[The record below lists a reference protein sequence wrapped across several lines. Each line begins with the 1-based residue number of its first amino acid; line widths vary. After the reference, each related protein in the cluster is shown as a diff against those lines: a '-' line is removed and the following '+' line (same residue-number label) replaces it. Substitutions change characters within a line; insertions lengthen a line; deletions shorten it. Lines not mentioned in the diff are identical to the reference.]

1 MTDRREPELPFD
13 DNPYESEGLAGESGD
28 DPSGEP
34 AAEPAVEPAV
44 ESAAEPASEPEVE
57 TTAET
62 APGPSAGPKDQ
73 PDPDGINDEP
83 LGLLDHLGELRG
95 VMIQSS
101 IAALVATILC
111 WFWSADL
118 LDILIRPIKEQG
130 IYFNAPNEA
139 FLTRLKLSAVVGLF
153 VVAPFIFFKIY
164 GFILPG
170 LYKRERNVVTPLL
183 LATTALFYSG
193 VAFAFLV
200 VIPQVMSFL
209 LSFGT
214 EVMEPLI
221 GVGPYFNFVSRLCL
235 AFGLVFELPLLVLFL
250 SFIGILNPRTLLRTW
265 RYAIII
271 IVAMSA
277 MLTPPDVISQVMMA
291 GPVIVLYIGSVL
303 ISIAVTSRRKKENQ
317 ELD

>member
-1 MTDRREPELPFD
+1 VTDRQEPELPFE
-13 DNPYESEGLAGESGD
+13 ESPR
-28 DPSGEP
+28 DPAEP
-34 AAEPAVEPAV
+34 AAEPVDEP
-44 ESAAEPASEPEVE
+44 AAEPDAEPA
-57 TTAET
+57 AEPDAEPAAEPT
-62 APGPSAGPKDQ
+62 AGPKDQ
-73 PDPDGINDEP
+73 QGLENPDDKA
-83 LGLLDHLGELRG
+83 LGLLDHLGELRS
-95 VMIQSS
+95 VMIHSS

-118 LDILIRPIKEQG
+118 LDILIRPIHDQG
-130 IYFNAPNEA
+130 IYFTAPNEA
-139 FLTRLKLSAVVGLF
+139 FMTRLKISAVVGLF
-153 VVAPFIFFKIY
+153 VVAPFIFFKVY

-170 LYKRERNVVTPLL
+170 LYRRERKVVTPLL
-183 LATTALFYSG
+183 LATTVLFYTG

-214 EVMEPLI
+214 EALEPLI

-250 SFIGILNPRTLLRTW
+250 SVIGILDPRTLLRTW

-291 GPVIVLYIGSVL
+291 GPVLVLYLGSVL

-317 ELD
+317 DLD